1 MTLPFYFVSSTG
13 LPLSFEMKKNH
24 ISSGVL
30 INKGLHISLVDFD
43 LKATRGVLVMMKG
56 IWKKNLF
63 HLQDS
68 TIMM

>member
-1 MTLPFYFVSSTG
+1 
-13 LPLSFEMKKNH
+13 MKKNH